1 MSKRKPATAPART
14 PNRRS
19 STAGSV
25 GARAFNRRAQAA
37 RQRATRKP
45 TRKRPRPGQSFRVW
59 EMLRGIPRAA
69 LLCALVACLN
79 AACWSIIT
87 PPFQVPDE
95 PSHFAYT
102 QLLAED
108 LRLPTSARG
117 SYSVEEST
125 VLHDLHQLEVLGNP
139 NTHTI
144 SSATEQQILQEDLDR
159 HLSRHGEGGLGG
171 VAADPPLYPLL
182 EMVPYGLASGGS
194 LLDQLELM
202 RLQSALLAGL
212 TALFVFLF
220 VRETLPAVR
229 WAWTAGGLGVALMP
243 LLGFMSGSVNP
254 DSMLF
259 AVSAAI
265 FYCIARAFRRGLTR
279 RGAVAIGSLT
289 AVGVLTKLNFI
300 GLAPG
305 VILALIVLTVRATP
319 TYGRRVACIS
329 LGLALAIAASPACL
343 YLLINLLSGH
353 PGLGIVSTTLNLGKA
368 QGSIFGK
375 ISYVWQLYLPRL
387 PGMTSAFPGLSTT
400 RHLWFDRSVGM
411 YGWLDTTF
419 PTWVDTVALVP
430 AGAVG
435 LLCVRALVVARS
447 AVRQCFLELIVYA
460 VMSFGLLVLIGLT
473 GYFNAASEGVNFAE
487 PRYLLPLLPLL
498 AVVFALAARGAGRRW
513 GPAVGAAIVV
523 LLLAHDVFSQLLV
536 IGRYYG

>member
-1 MSKRKPATAPART
+1 M
-14 PNRRS
+14 
-19 STAGSV
+19 
-25 GARAFNRRAQAA
+25 
-37 RQRATRKP
+37 
-45 TRKRPRPGQSFRVW
+45 
-59 EMLRGIPRAA
+59 
-69 LLCALVACLN
+69 
-79 AACWSIIT
+79 
-87 PPFQVPDE
+87 
-95 PSHFAYT
+95 
-102 QLLAED
+102 
-108 LRLPTSARG
+108 
-117 SYSVEEST
+117 
-125 VLHDLHQLEVLGNP
+125 
-139 NTHTI
+139 
-144 SSATEQQILQEDLDR
+144 
-159 HLSRHGEGGLGG
+159 
-171 VAADPPLYPLL
+171 AADPPLYPLL